1 MKQLQDFVAAVGNG
15 QAPSPDALEAAATA
29 ISGMLAFGDYHR
41 RQQLGV
47 GEDVAEAK
55 ARNIDAAHRLVR
67 RVLTMLQRP
76 IAGDEHHAVLIGGHE
91 LDWLRDLLV
100 GALQDRSK
108 SIDLI
113 PKGNGGPV
121 RRDRQRRRELY
132 AASIRDDAGIGD
144 AVAAEMVARYT
155 AFIDRVDFTPEMV
168 SRDTVNKE
176 LLKPGRAAL
185 ARRRKADR

>member
-1 MKQLQDFVAAVGNG
+1 VKHLQDFVAAVGKG
-15 QAPSPDALEAAATA
+15 QSPSPESMEAAATA
-29 ISGMLAFGDYHR
+29 ISGMLAFGNYHR

-47 GEDVAEAK
+47 DEDVAEAQ

-67 RVLTMLQRP
+67 RVLAMLQRP
-76 IAGDEHHAVLIGGHE
+76 IAGGEHHAVLVGGHE

-100 GALQDRSK
+100 GALQDRNK

-113 PKGNGGPV
+113 PKGKGGPV
-121 RRDRQRRRELY
+121 RRDRQSRREVY
-132 AASIRDDAGIGD
+132 AASIRDDSGIGD
-144 AVAAEMVARYT
+144 TVAAEMVARHT
-155 AFIDRVDFTPEMV
+155 AFIDRVEFTPEMV